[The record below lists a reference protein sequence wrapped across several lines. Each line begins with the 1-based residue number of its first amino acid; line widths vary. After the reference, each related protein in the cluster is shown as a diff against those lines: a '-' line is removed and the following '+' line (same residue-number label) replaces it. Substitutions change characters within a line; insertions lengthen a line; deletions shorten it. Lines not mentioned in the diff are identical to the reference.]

1 MACFR
6 PTFQIPGLITS
17 KASFPLINRK
27 ENGTN
32 TLCVRTF
39 WFFKSKQKSI
49 ENVSGSSK
57 CPRKKSKNKV
67 QGSTESKGKVCNCVE
82 EKPAEI
88 KLTWWEEIFGP
99 DPKRFWPDPC
109 ICRLAVRQRRKIRK
123 QDSRLLDPRYQETA
137 GDVFLYTEQLKRH
150 SRPCLE
156 PQPKPPPAFKVPKAV
171 LYRMMNDSDERKSFS
186 DIVKIHQSDTN
197 LKNSFDTERY
207 RIPYEEMRPS
217 TTRKRRMFN
226 CREGIRSEDI
236 VKPISAELNSFGVPL
251 IVQQS
256 NIQQRIESSNDK
268 CSKKIEK
275 APVTKNNILKEI
287 SQKRSRIEQLKIEIQ
302 QKDTSRCIAL
312 TDFEGT
318 KMIRS

>member
-1 MACFR
+1 MNEGNVDSG
-6 PTFQIPGLITS
+6 GLS
-17 KASFPLINRK
+17 KKYRLRK
-27 ENGTN
+27 QVILPQENGN
-32 TLCVRTF
+32 NALCVRTF
-39 WFFKSKQKSI
+39 WFFKSKRKSI
-49 ENVSGSSK
+49 ENVSSSSSK
-57 CPRKKSKNKV
+57 CLTKKSKNKT
-67 QGSTESKGKVCNCVE
+67 QGSTESKGKACNCME
-82 EKPAEI
+82 EKPEEI

-123 QDSRLLDPRYQETA
+123 QDSRLLDPRFQETA

-171 LYRMMNDSDERKSFS
+171 LYRMLNDSDERVRRNFERQKISY
-186 DIVKIHQSDTN
+186 DIQ
-197 LKNSFDTERY
+197 
-207 RIPYEEMRPS
+207 IPYEEMRPS

-236 VKPISAELNSFGVPL
+236 VKPISAELNSFGVPP
-251 IVQQS
+251 IVQQPYM
-256 NIQQRIESSNDK
+256 QQGIEINNDK

-275 APVTKNNILKEI
+275 APVTKNNISKQS
-287 SQKRSRIEQLKIEIQ
+287 SQKRSRIEQLKIEIR

-318 KMIRS
+318 KMIHS